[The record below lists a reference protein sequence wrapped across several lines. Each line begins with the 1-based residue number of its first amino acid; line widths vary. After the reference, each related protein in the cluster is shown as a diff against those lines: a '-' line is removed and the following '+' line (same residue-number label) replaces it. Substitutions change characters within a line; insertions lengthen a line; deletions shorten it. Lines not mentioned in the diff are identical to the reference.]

1 MVKRRTA
8 AVLPINLPHLQ
19 HLVKKDPKS
28 YRDEFLQQWNH
39 YETVREI
46 FLIQP
51 SNDVTEFSS
60 LVDFIAQTCNHYTD
74 ITKDFSKEL
83 MDLLQKNHDQF
94 PFELSEKIVQALVL
108 LKNKSA
114 LSPITLLQ
122 CFFPLFSS
130 NPSRAFREL
139 LYEQVSLTVRNANKK
154 AKNDKLNKAVQAA
167 LFTLVETSDTA
178 SITHTDYSNKKHEYS
193 PNELSGMWAVKM
205 VQDLWKRNIW
215 SGDARAVNI
224 MKTAAL
230 SNNTKVMLSGI
241 YFFLGADTQENEE
254 EEEEEDDGLD
264 VSKLMHQSNIN
275 KKTKSREAQILR
287 IRALVKKKERGKMAP
302 PANVNFPALQL
313 LYDPQG
319 FAEELFEKQL
329 VNSNRSLSMDHKLV
343 VLRLLTR
350 LIGTH
355 KLTVLGLYSYM
366 MKYLTPHQ
374 REVTQFLAC
383 LAQASHEFIP
393 PDVLEP
399 LIRKIADEFVTTGVA
414 NEVVCAGINAIRE
427 VCARCPF
434 AMTADL
440 LQDLTEYKSSKDKG
454 VMMASRGLITLYR
467 EVAPDMLKKKD
478 RGKLAS
484 MELKDRAP
492 IKFGEELNV
501 VHGIEGLELLEKYKN
516 ENEDGGNEDDDS
528 KWENWEA
535 VDNESDSGESEG
547 WVNLGSDDDIN
558 ISDSEGENNNQK
570 DTGGTSE
577 DKAKLEDSEHKN
589 EASNLAARS
598 ILTPADL
605 KKLEELREKANV
617 DRLVHGPKRVHAGDA
632 VVDAGD
638 IEGPKKRMKDDRE
651 GRLARVMEGREGR
664 EKFGSKSNQFNPTS
678 LSNKR
683 KQKNKNFM
691 MIKHKVKGKAGRSLM
706 QKRKSLRDHIDREKK
721 RIK

>member
-51 SNDVTEFSS
+51 SNDVTEFNS
-60 LVDFIAQTCNHYTD
+60 LIDFIAQTCNHYTD

-83 MDLLQKNHDQF
+83 MDLLQKNHAQF

-114 LSPITLLQ
+114 LSPIALLQ

-130 NPSRAFREL
+130 NPSRAFRDL
-139 LYEQVSLTVRNANKK
+139 LYGQVSLTVRNANKK
-154 AKNDKLNKAVQAA
+154 AKDDKLNKAVQAA

-178 SITHTDYSNKKHEYS
+178 SVTHTDYSNKKQEYS
-193 PNELSGMWAVKM
+193 PNELTGMWAVKM

-241 YFFLGADTQENEE
+241 YFFLGADTQG
-254 EEEEEDDGLD
+254 EEEEDSDEEDTD
-264 VSKLMHQSNIN
+264 VGRLMHQSTIN
-275 KKTKSREAQILR
+275 KKTKSREAQVER
-287 IRALVKKKERGKMAP
+287 IRARLKKKEKGKLAP
-302 PANVNFPALQL
+302 PTNVNFPALQL

-329 VNSNRSLSMDHKLV
+329 VNSKRSLSMDHKLV

-350 LIGTH
+350 LIGAH

-366 MKYLTPHQ
+366 MRYLTPHQ
-374 REVTQFLAC
+374 RDVTQFLAC

-427 VCARCPF
+427 VCARSPF

-454 VMMASRGLITLYR
+454 VMMASRGLISLYR

-478 RGKLAS
+478 RGKVAS
-484 MELKDRAP
+484 MELKDRTP
-492 IKFGEELNV
+492 IKFGQELNV
-501 VHGIEGLELLEKYKN
+501 VHGIEGLELLENYKN
-516 ENEDGGNEDDDS
+516 ENKDDGNEEDDE
-528 KWENWEA
+528 KWE
-535 VDNESDSGESEG
+535 VMDNDSDSEDSEG
-547 WVNLGSDDDIN
+547 WVNLGSDDEIN
-558 ISDSEGENNNQK
+558 ISDSDEEESDKKNK
-570 DTGGTSE
+570 ERASE
-577 DKAKLEDSEHKN
+577 DKAKSDDEKN
-589 EASNLAARS
+589 KQEISNLAARS

-617 DRLVHGPKRVHAGDA
+617 DRLVHGPKRAHDNDG
-632 VVDAGD
+632 VVDIYD
-638 IEGPKKRMKDDRE
+638 IEGPKKRIKDDRE

-664 EKFGSKSNQFNPTS
+664 EKYGSKSNQFNPTS

-691 MIKHKVKGKAGRSLM
+691 MIKHKAKGKAGRSLM

-721 RIK
+721 RVK